1 MTVLAGERHPDTRA
15 RVLHLLP
22 DLQVGGGQTV
32 VLNQLMATD
41 RDRFVVRMAAL
52 DARGPV
58 GADLEAASGSPVVDL
73 GHRGPIGAPVA
84 VKRLAEHLRADDVD
98 LLHVHSDRD
107 RKVGQLAALV
117 TGVPVV
123 GHLHA
128 EWVHLGAMPPARS
141 SPLAQLRAK
150 TFGKVRDSVERR
162 TVRHYVATSDH
173 VRDVFRPL
181 VNQPI
186 TVLHQSVAADRFV
199 ADPDRRVEQRAAL
212 GVSHEAPVLV
222 CVARLVDGKG
232 HDVLLRM
239 VRDLLA
245 ERPELT
251 LLLVGDGPRR
261 ADLET
266 TASALGIGH
275 AVWFLGERA
284 DVADVLAA
292 ADVFV
297 FASENEGFGLAVL
310 EAMAASL
317 PVVAVFCEALAEFV
331 EPGRTGALTPRD
343 DEAAFTAAVDDLL
356 LSPDRAV
363 RWGRFGR
370 ELVLERF
377 SADAVARSCE
387 AVYDEVLG
395 VISASG
401 TGAVRAGSGR
411 RSRG

>member
-1 MTVLAGERHPDTRA
+1 MTVVAGERHPDARA

-32 VLNQLMATD
+32 VLTQLRATN
-41 RDRFVVRMAAL
+41 RERFVVRTAAL

-73 GHRGPIGAPVA
+73 GQRGPVGTPIA
-84 VKRLAEHLRADDVD
+84 VKRLAERLRADHVD

-107 RKVGQLAALV
+107 RKVGQLAALF

-128 EWVHLGAMPPARS
+128 EWVHLGAMSPARS
-141 SPLAQLRAK
+141 SALARLRAK
-150 TFGKVRDSVERR
+150 TFGRLRDGVERR

-181 VNQPI
+181 VSQPI
-186 TVLHQSVAADRFV
+186 TVLDQSISADRFV
-199 ADPDRRVEQRAAL
+199 ADPDRRAEQRVAL
-212 GVSHEAPVLV
+212 GITHEAPVLV

-232 HDVLLRM
+232 HDVLLRT

-261 ADLET
+261 ADLES

-275 AVWFLGERA
+275 AIRFLGERA

-310 EAMAASL
+310 EGMAASL
-317 PVVAVFCEALAEFV
+317 PVVAVYCEALAEFV
-331 EPGRTGALTPRD
+331 EPGSTGALTPRG

-356 LSPDRAV
+356 ASPGRAA
-363 RWGRFGR
+363 RWGCSGRQLVVDRFG
-370 ELVLERF
+370 
-377 SADAVARSCE
+377 ADAAARSCE

-395 VISASG
+395 VASASAA
-401 TGAVRAGSGR
+401 GAVRAGPGR
-411 RSRG
+411 RSHG

>member
-1 MTVLAGERHPDTRA
+1 MTAVAVEPRA
-15 RVLHLLP
+15 DAKVRVLHLLP

-32 VLNQLMATD
+32 VLNQLLGTD
-41 RDRFVVRMAAL
+41 RERFEIEVAAL
-52 DARGPV
+52 VARGPV
-58 GADLEAASGSPVVDL
+58 GADLASASGAPVVDL
-73 GHRGPIGAPVA
+73 GQRGLFGAPAA
-84 VKRLAEHLRADDVD
+84 VKRLVQHLRRHDVD

-128 EWVHLGAMPPARS
+128 EWVHLGAMPSARS
-141 SPLAQLRAK
+141 SALARLRAAS
-150 TFGKVRDSVERR
+150 TGKLRDSVERR

-181 VNQPI
+181 VSQPI
-186 TVLHQSVAADRFV
+186 SVLRQSIAADRFV
-199 ADPDRRVEQRAAL
+199 TDPHRRAEQRTSL
-212 GVSHEAPVLV
+212 GITDRAPVLV

-232 HDVLLRM
+232 HDVLLRT
-239 VRDLLA
+239 VRDLLTD
-245 ERPELT
+245 RPELT

-261 ADLET
+261 GALEAE
-266 TASALGIGH
+266 ASDLGIGH
-275 AVWFLGERA
+275 AVRFLGERA

-317 PVVAVFCEALAEFV
+317 PVAAVYCEALAEFV
-331 EPGRTGALTPRD
+331 EPGRTGVLTPRH
-343 DEAAFTAAVDDLL
+343 DEPAFTSAVDDLL
-356 LSPDRAV
+356 GSPDRAA
-363 RWGRFGR
+363 RWGRSGR
-370 ELVLERF
+370 EVVLERF

-387 AVYDEVLG
+387 AVYHEVLR
-395 VISASG
+395 
-401 TGAVRAGSGR
+401 VRGGSGR